1 VATICTAS
9 IASASL
15 RGCSAAT
22 AASAPLAFL
31 ASTPGD
37 IPGCSCVTRSHAK
50 HVPANSSDVLPRAAR
65 NRSGPGKLNSPFAHV
80 MARRANQGKA
90 SLRRQQCDMAKTNA
104 AMAIWL
110 GKQLLGQTD
119 RRELSGPGGGA
130 IPLDIDVTKL
140 TEQQLAQLEDILEAV
155 TEPIALEAV
164 TEG

>member
-1 VATICTAS
+1 MEDIKVKRGPGRCPALKPDKKTLDMLHGLGEIHCTVAE
-9 IASASL
+9 
-15 RGCSAAT
+15 
-22 AASAPLAFL
+22 AAS
-31 ASTPGD
+31 
-37 IPGCSCVTRSHAK
+37 
-50 HVPANSSDVLPRAAR
+50 VLSVHKKTLHEFIAR
-65 NRSGPGKLNSPFAHV
+65 HPI
-80 MARRANQGKA
+80 AREAWEDGSNQGKA
-90 SLRRQQCDMAKTNA
+90 SLRRQQCDMAKTNPT
-104 AMAIWL
+104 MAIWL